1 MFVGIYCR
9 CNEFV
14 NCFQSR
20 SCCVGIVLVGPCCLP
35 IKAMSLL
42 KSPSRMILLRGLLW
56 IWLKIV
62 VWIIGMRMMSSICVG
77 MYKCIKKYVG
87 SRVFPILIIC
97 RYGEIFVVRKV
108 LVMFPGN
115 A

>member
-1 MFVGIYCR
+1 MGIYFR
-9 CNEFV
+9 CSKFV

-42 KSPSRMILLRGLLW
+42 KSPNKMMLFRGLLW
-56 IWLKIV
+56 MWLNIV
-62 VWIIGMRMMSSICVG
+62 VWMMGMRVMSSGCVG
-77 MYKCIKKYVG
+77 MYKCIKKYVYSG
-87 SRVFPILIIC
+87 MFAILVIC
-97 RYGEIFVVRKV
+97 RYGEMFAVRWVFVIF
-108 LVMFPGN
+108 PEN